1 MPIRIT
7 NPQKEAQ
14 DIAIEEK
21 FKQELEQLKKT
32 EPEITDALDVLQNLM
47 GYTENAASTVLSM
60 KELAERVA
68 SGTLSEEDCGLA
80 QTENE
85 QLQEELDRLAK
96 SSALAQIQ
104 NRFVANGKLTLT
116 VMGQSVSIP
125 YREMTCAALGV
136 DAKKVDISTPERAT
150 KAMGFLKAAEE
161 LLNGQSTMLD
171 SLHNRVEH
179 VRKDMEQFR

>member
-1 MPIRIT
+1 MPIRII

-21 FKQELEQLKKT
+21 FKQEVEWLKKT
-32 EPEITDALDVLQNLM
+32 EPEITDALEALENLM
-47 GYTENAASTVLSM
+47 GYTGEAASLVQSM

-68 SGTLSEEDCGLA
+68 SGALSEEDCGMA

-85 QLQEELDRLAK
+85 QLQEELDRLAA
-96 SSALAQIQ
+96 SSALAQVQ
-104 NRFVANGKLTLT
+104 NRFTTNGKLTLT
-116 VMGQSVSIP
+116 VAGQSVSIP

-150 KAMGFLKAAEE
+150 KALEFLKAAGE
-161 LLNGQSTMLD
+161 LLNGQNTMLD

-179 VRKDMEQFR
+179 MRKDIEQF

>member
-1 MPIRIT
+1 MPIRLT

-14 DIAIEEK
+14 DIAIDEK
-21 FKQELEQLKKT
+21 FKQEVERLKKA
-32 EPEITDALDVLQNLM
+32 EPEIPNALEALENLM
-47 GYTENAASTVLSM
+47 GYTGDAAATIQSM
-60 KELAERVA
+60 KRLAERVA
-68 SGTLSEEDCGLA
+68 SGTLSEEDCGMA
-80 QTENE
+80 QAENE

-136 DAKKVDISTPERAT
+136 DSKKVNISTPERAT
-150 KAMGFLKAAEE
+150 KAMGFLKAAGE

-179 VRKDMEQFR
+179 VRKDIEQF

>member
-1 MPIRIT
+1 MPIRII

-21 FKQELEQLKKT
+21 FKQELEQMKKT
-32 EPEITDALDVLQNLM
+32 EPEITDALDVLQNFI
-47 GYTENAASTVLSM
+47 GYTGETASLVQSM

-68 SGTLSEEDCGLA
+68 SGTLSEEDCGMA

-85 QLQEELDRLAK
+85 QLQGEIDRLAA
-96 SSALAQIQ
+96 SPELAKIQ
-104 NRFVANGKLTLT
+104 NRFATNGKLTLT
-116 VMGQSVSIP
+116 VVGQSVSIP
-125 YREMTCAALGV
+125 YQEMTCASLGI
-136 DAKKVDISTPERAT
+136 DAKKVNISTPESAA
-150 KAMGFLKAAEE
+150 KAMGFLKAAGE

-179 VRKDMEQFR
+179 ARKDIEQF